1 MAQAKTKTKSSVK
14 IILTVIKYVVL
25 SLVAVIFLYPFV
37 WMVST
42 SFKKEGDFL
51 SQGLSLITDDP
62 TVENFIRVWTK
73 ASFGRYFINTVIVTV
88 VVTLV
93 VLIITSLCGYVLG
106 RYNFSGKK
114 MVYALFVSSICIPA
128 TTTIIPI
135 YRLVSSMNLNGTLLG
150 LILATIGGGHVVFI
164 LLFQGEFESIPNELE
179 EAALVDGCTFG
190 KMYWQV
196 MLPMA
201 KPVISTTIIMQAI
214 WTWNDFLLP
223 LVLTLSNSKSRT
235 LAVGLYVFQGEN
247 TIDWTGICA
256 GASISIIP
264 IIIIFLFMQR
274 YFVEGVAGAVK
285 G

>member
-1 MAQAKTKTKSSVK
+1 MVQSNIRNGGVK
-14 IILTVIKYVVL
+14 IFLTVLKYVVL

-37 WMVST
+37 WMIST
-42 SFKKEGDFL
+42 SFKHEGDFL
-51 SQGLSLITDDP
+51 SEGLALITSNP
-62 TVENFIRVWTK
+62 TVENFVRVWTK
-73 ASFGRYFINTVIVTV
+73 ASFGRYFINTVVVTVIVTV
-88 VVTLV
+88 M

-106 RYNFSGKK
+106 RYHFAGKK
-114 MVYALFVSSICIPA
+114 AVYALFVSSICIPA
-128 TTTIIPI
+128 TTTVIPI
-135 YRLVSSMNLNGTLLG
+135 YRIISSMSLNGTLTG
-150 LILATIGGGHVVFI
+150 LILATVGGGHVVFI
-164 LLFQGEFESIPNELE
+164 LLFQGEFQSIPNELE
-179 EAALVDGCTFG
+179 EAALVDGCSFA

-201 KPVISTTIIMQAI
+201 KPVISTTVIMQAI

-264 IIIIFLFMQR
+264 IIVIFLFMQR